1 MKNFK
6 DINEIIEFV
15 NNGNMIDVI
24 KTIDRYPNYMKYVEE
39 GKRRK
44 DIIMMTIFTNPIIM
58 GFPFTKQ
65 DLDDPDI
72 ATAMVCNY
80 PYSIRDVRQTEELCL
95 SAVRKDGLVLEF
107 VNSKSRSVCL
117 EAVINSPWAIKYVP
131 TDAPFYAELAELS
144 VRMEPDTIRMIDPE
158 DQTEAMRM
166 AALRNPHNIEYV
178 SLTDEEL
185 EKYSSRLIRQD
196 PDLVWMFPN
205 KVEEAVNVD
214 GTIIAAIHPALR
226 TEEVCRAAVASIS
239 DYVGNVIPFIPME
252 YRSKIICDLISRIE
266 ATSTV
271 DESSSHYGF
280 CSPYGSDEY
289 DEDDDSC
296 DDDENTETEA

>member
-95 SAVRKDGLVLEF
+95 SAVRKDGMTLEF
-107 VNSKSRSVCL
+107 IRAKTRSVCM
-117 EAVINSPWAIKYVP
+117 EAIVQCPWALKFVP
-131 TDAPFYAELAELS
+131 TDAEFYSELAELA
-144 VRMEPDTIRMIDPE
+144 VRLEPDTIRLVDPSN
-158 DQTEAMRM
+158 QTKNMRR
-166 AALRNPHNIEYV
+166 AALREPRNIEYV
-178 SLTDEEL
+178 ALTDEEL
-185 EKYSSRLIRQD
+185 ERYSSGLIKQD
-196 PDLVWMFPN
+196 PDLVWMFPDKIIDAIN
-205 KVEEAVNVD
+205 ED
-214 GTIIAAIHPALR
+214 GSIIAAIHPELR
-226 TEEVCRAAVASIS
+226 TEDACRTAIFSWDLDNI
-239 DYVGNVIPFIPME
+239 IPFIPIQYKDKLINE
-252 YRSKIICDLISRIE
+252 LISRIKE
-266 ATSTV
+266 AAEL
-271 DESSSHYGF
+271 DESSKYYGF

-289 DEDDDSC
+289 NDEDC
-296 DDDENTETEA
+296 DNTDDETDE

>member
-1 MKNFK
+1 MKNNEFRS
-6 DINEIIEFV
+6 INEIIEFV
-15 NNGNMIDVI
+15 NNGNMIDVV
-24 KTIDRYPNYMKYVEE
+24 KMIDRYPSYMKYVE
-39 GKRRK
+39 GNRRK
-44 DIIMMTIFTNPIIM
+44 NIIMTVLFTSPVIM
-58 GFPFTKQ
+58 DLPFTKQ
-65 DLDDPDI
+65 DLSDPDI

-205 KVEEAVNVD
+205 KVEEAVNAD
-214 GTIIAAIHPALR
+214 GTIIATIHPSLR
-226 TEEVCRAAVASIS
+226 TEDVCRAAVSSIS
-239 DYVGNVIPFIPME
+239 DYIGNVIPFIPME
-252 YRSKIICDLISRIE
+252 YRSKIICELISRIE
-266 ATSTV
+266 
-271 DESSSHYGF
+271 ESSTIDETSKYYGF

-289 DEDDDSC
+289 NEDC
-296 DDDENTETEA
+296 DNTDDETDE

>member
-1 MKNFK
+1 MKNNEFRSI
-6 DINEIIEFV
+6 DEIIKFI
-15 NNGNMIDVI
+15 NNDTLIDVVKMID
-24 KTIDRYPNYMKYVEE
+24 RCPEYMKYVK
-39 GKRRK
+39 GNRRK
-44 DIIMMTIFTNPIIM
+44 DIIMMVLYTSPIII
-58 GFPFTKQ
+58 GIPFTKQ
-65 DLDDPDI
+65 DLSDPDI

-95 SAVRKDGLVLEF
+95 LAVRKDGLVLEF

-117 EAVINSPWAIKYVP
+117 EAVINSPWAIKHVP

-196 PDLVWMFPN
+196 PDLIWMFPN
-205 KVEEAVNVD
+205 KVEEAVNAD
-214 GTIIAAIHPALR
+214 GTIIATIHPSLR
-226 TEEVCRAAVASIS
+226 TEDVCRAAVSSIS
-239 DYVGNVIPFIPME
+239 DYIGNVIPFIPME
-252 YRSKIICDLISRIE
+252 YRSKIICELISRIE
-266 ATSTV
+266 
-271 DESSSHYGF
+271 ESSTIDETSKYYGF
-280 CSPYGSDEY
+280 CTPYGDEY
-289 DEDDDSC
+289 DEYNEDC
-296 DDDENTETEA
+296 DNTDDETDE

>member
-1 MKNFK
+1 MKNNEFRSI
-6 DINEIIEFV
+6 DEIIKFL
-15 NNGNMIDVI
+15 NNDNMLDVVKMID
-24 KTIDRYPNYMKYVEE
+24 RCPEYMKYVE
-39 GKRRK
+39 GNRRK
-44 DIIMMTIFTNPIIM
+44 DIIMMVLFTSPVIM

-65 DLDDPDI
+65 DLSDPDI

-131 TDAPFYAELAELS
+131 TDAPFYTELAELS

-205 KVEEAVNVD
+205 KVEEAVNAD
-214 GTIIAAIHPALR
+214 GTIIAAIHPSLR
-226 TEEVCRAAVASIS
+226 TEDICRAALFST
-239 DYVGNVIPFIPME
+239 NVDDIIPFIPSAFKTRLVKELVDKILFAAEKDSSLE
-252 YRSKIICDLISRIE
+252 Y
-266 ATSTV
+266 
-271 DESSSHYGF
+271 YGF
-280 CSPYGSDEY
+280 CTPYGSDEY
-289 DEDDDSC
+289 NEDC
-296 DDDENTETEA
+296 DNTDDETDE